1 MKNKLKRFLTKENIL
16 NRKNFI
22 FLSIL
27 LLFFIVGFFR
37 FYNLGYSDFQDSERT
52 TRFILSK
59 GETWQEFLLDQ
70 RKGPLQFLIT
80 IIPLSIT
87 QDPINELALRLP
99 FSISNFLSFVVLYLI
114 IYKLTKSHLA
124 SFLSVGVLSVN
135 GFLVGFGRIA
145 QYQSLNILFSFL
157 AILFT
162 VHLSQTKSRYK
173 LFSFLAGSCYGI
185 SFLAHWDAIY
195 YSPFLI
201 FFGICF
207 LRRKDLSFIHK
218 TINTLIIIA
227 SFLLFLLPFL
237 IPYVQKLTG
246 PNSSN
251 LDYLNTRMG
260 VSGSEVSRHYEI
272 FKLYN
277 PFITEYFY
285 ILGLIFAFLFFRK
298 TTPFIIWTAISFLA
312 IKFLM
317 TTPKTHIYNYL
328 IPLSIT
334 SSLGFYYIF
343 VFFKNKSQK
352 IFKAI
357 SFLIGTIIFLF
368 YTFLIYQ
375 SYVLFIDTQP
385 EYPWNSK
392 KVLWFKAPEIK
403 SDEVITFG
411 FPYFRNFDEV
421 REVML
426 EDCFYQ
432 SNESKSITQ
441 IYVKSKWGVSKKCF
455 YYIMIEDPFNLDGK
469 GVIYPGLTERKKV
482 FEYTQNGQAQTQVF
496 KLK

>member
-1 MKNKLKRFLTKENIL
+1 
-16 NRKNFI
+16 
-22 FLSIL
+22 
-27 LLFFIVGFFR
+27 
-37 FYNLGYSDFQDSERT
+37 
-52 TRFILSK
+52 
-59 GETWQEFLLDQ
+59 
-70 RKGPLQFLIT
+70 
-80 IIPLSIT
+80 
-87 QDPINELALRLP
+87 
-99 FSISNFLSFVVLYLI
+99 
-114 IYKLTKSHLA
+114 
-124 SFLSVGVLSVN
+124 
-135 GFLVGFGRIA
+135 
-145 QYQSLNILFSFL
+145 
-157 AILFT
+157 
-162 VHLSQTKSRYK
+162 
-173 LFSFLAGSCYGI
+173 
-185 SFLAHWDAIY
+185 
-195 YSPFLI
+195 
-201 FFGICF
+201 
-207 LRRKDLSFIHK
+207 
-218 TINTLIIIA
+218 
-227 SFLLFLLPFL
+227 
-237 IPYVQKLTG
+237 
-246 PNSSN
+246 
-251 LDYLNTRMG
+251 MG

-285 ILGLIFAFLFFRK
+285 ILGLIFAFVFFRK
-298 TTPFIIWTAISFLA
+298 TSPFIIWTAMSFLA
-312 IKFLM
+312 IKFFM

-343 VFFKNKSQK
+343 VFFKSKSQK
-352 IFKAI
+352 IFKGI
-357 SFLIGTIIFLF
+357 TFLIGIIIFLF

-392 KVLWFKAPEIK
+392 KVLWLKAPEIK

-411 FPYFRNFDEV
+411 FPYYRNFDGV

-482 FEYTQNGQAQTQVF
+482 FEYKQNGQAQTQVY